1 MSFLIE
7 SLSTVPHS
15 LLEFSFPLFFIG
27 LGILLF
33 PALHIAFGRWHGFR
47 RHIGTPALFTQDS
60 EEGEEERDRLRV
72 RAYSYLDSNSQLF
85 AENQSLRDTLAFY
98 AAQENWQSPSTD
110 FERRYNPRPSAIDL
124 DGGKRAHVHEATR
137 TRCDIPTPK
146 MIGGVRSYASLSR
159 KFLPSKRSDSLAS

>member
-7 SLSTVPHS
+7 SLSAVSYS

-27 LGILLF
+27 LGILMF
-33 PALHIAFGRWHGFR
+33 PALRVAFGRWHGFR
-47 RHIGTPALFTQDS
+47 GHIGAPALFTQES
-60 EEGEEERDRLRV
+60 EEGEEEHDRLRV